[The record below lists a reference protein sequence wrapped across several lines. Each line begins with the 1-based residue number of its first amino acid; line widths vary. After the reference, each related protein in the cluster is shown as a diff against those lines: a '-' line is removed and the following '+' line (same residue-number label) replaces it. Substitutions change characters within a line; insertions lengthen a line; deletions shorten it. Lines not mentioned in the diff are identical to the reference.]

1 MKKLLCLVAA
11 VIVVAGGCNHN
22 PSGPMSGQMNNGAG
36 VAVSVVASPTGQV
49 SSAQS
54 LPGSFPSSSLSAVDS
69 ITIQGATL
77 ILGNIGFVSDVD
89 TVHTMDSSE
98 VEKDDDDFDH
108 HGDDGE
114 SHHLRFRGPF
124 VVHLL
129 NNTPV
134 FVALDTIP
142 PGTYNG
148 IKFVIHK
155 LREMD
160 VMRNPSIP
168 DSLVGFSI
176 VVNGSVKYPDSP
188 FVPFVFK
195 TNINE
200 EFKVKGNFVVLPGD
214 HNVPYAL
221 NFNIGAWFKD
231 SSGRTLDPNSMMD
244 RFRIRQIIRAT
255 LGGHMK
261 GGRDDDHDGESDD

>member
-1 MKKLLCLVAA
+1 MKKILCFAAA
-11 VIVVAGGCNHN
+11 VAIVAGGCNHN
-22 PSGPMSGQMNNGAG
+22 PSGPMGGSSGNAGG
-36 VAVSVVASPTGQV
+36 VAVSVIASPTGQV
-49 SSAQS
+49 SSVQS
-54 LPGSFPSSSLSAVDS
+54 LRTSLPASVLATVDS
-69 ITIQGATL
+69 ITIHGATL
-77 ILGNIGFVSDVD
+77 VIEKIAFTSDVD

-98 VEKDDDDFDH
+98 VEKDDEDSDH

-114 SHHLRFRGPF
+114 SHHIRFRGPF
-124 VVHLL
+124 LVQLQ

-134 FVALDTIP
+134 LVALDTIP

-148 IKFVIHK
+148 IRFVIHK
-155 LREMD
+155 LRQMD
-160 VMRNPSIP
+160 VMKNPLLP
-168 DSLVGFSI
+168 DSLVGYSI
-176 VVNGSVKYPDSP
+176 VVTGSVKYPDSP

-214 HNVPYAL
+214 KNVPYAL

-231 SSGRTLDPNSMMD
+231 SSGRTLDPNNMMD
-244 RFRIRQIIRAT
+244 RFRIRQMIRAA

-261 GGRDDDHDGESDD
+261 GGRDDDHDGEAD